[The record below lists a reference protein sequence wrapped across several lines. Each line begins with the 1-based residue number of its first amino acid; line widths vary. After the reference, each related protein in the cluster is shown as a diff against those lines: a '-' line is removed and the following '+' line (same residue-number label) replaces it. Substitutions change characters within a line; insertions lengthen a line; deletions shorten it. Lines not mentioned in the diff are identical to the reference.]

1 MRVFVSYQ
9 RRDALWPAHL
19 LGYALRAAGHE
30 AFVDTGD
37 IDGGAPFREVI
48 AQSIAQ
54 ANVVVALVGAGFD
67 AARLHEPANVIAF
80 EWQRARFHGLPV
92 VPALVDRPGMPADAD
107 LPAPL
112 RWFTRANAWPLRSAT
127 LGPDVDALVAGLPR
141 LAVAPRQAARVLW
154 VDDKPA
160 NNENER
166 ALLRPH
172 GLVFD
177 NVVSTREA
185 LAQMAFAPYD
195 LVITDLGRSGSS
207 DRSSHAGHHFLAEP
221 ALRDGGPP
229 VVVYGNLAA
238 RIRAKGLLAQ
248 GAAAVCT
255 TPEDLVRVVL
265 ALLGRDAGAEAE
277 VGAPAVRAPPAS
289 PPAAPSRAEP
299 SRRAPGRAGR

>member
-19 LGYALRAAGHE
+19 VGYALRAAGHH

-37 IDGGAPFREVI
+37 IDGGAPFRDVI
-48 AQSIAQ
+48 AQAIGQ

-67 AARLHEPANVIAF
+67 ATRLHEPANVIAF

-141 LAVAPRQAARVLW
+141 LAVVPRQAARVLW

-160 NNENER
+160 NNEGER
-166 ALLRPH
+166 ARLRPH

-177 NVVSTREA
+177 NVVSTSEA

-207 DRSSHAGHHFLAEP
+207 DRSSQAGHQFLAEP
-221 ALRDGGPP
+221 ALRNGGPP

-238 RIRAKGLLAQ
+238 RIRAKALLAQ

-255 TPEDLVRVVL
+255 TPDGLIDTVL
-265 ALLGRDAGAEAE
+265 KLLGRDSAG
-277 VGAPAVRAPPAS
+277 GASTVTAPPAS
-289 PPAAPSRAEP
+289 PAAAPSPAAPSR
-299 SRRAPGRAGR
+299 RARGPAGR